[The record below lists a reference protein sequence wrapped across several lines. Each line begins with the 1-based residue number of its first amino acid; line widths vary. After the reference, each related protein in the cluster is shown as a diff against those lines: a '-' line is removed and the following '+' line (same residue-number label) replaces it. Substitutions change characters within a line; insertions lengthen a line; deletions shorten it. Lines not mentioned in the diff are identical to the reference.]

1 MMRDWRDNFGKPVR
15 QLTVRNQ
22 STKDNVGTL
31 PPYAYTTPDPLPRPL
46 DFPATNEITATHT
59 EVTEMKQV
67 SGGACLF
74 EANSAVVVKR
84 NHIRGFPLRGPF
96 FVESILTDVSDKK
109 LNSLSCEIQLF
120 VPSFEDCLLFRLH
133 GRVSIHRDG
142 IVTK

>member
-31 PPYAYTTPDPLPRPL
+31 PLYTYTTPEPLPRPL
-46 DFPATNEITATHT
+46 DFCTTNEITATHT
-59 EVTEMKQV
+59 EPEMQQV

-74 EANSAVVVKR
+74 EANSAVVVKGD
-84 NHIRGFPLRGPF
+84 HIRGFPLRGPF
-96 FVESILTDVSDKK
+96 FVGSILTDVSDKE

-133 GRVSIHRDG
+133 GRISIHRDD

>member
-31 PPYAYTTPDPLPRPL
+31 PLCAHTTPDPLPRPL
-46 DFPATNEITATHT
+46 DFSATNEITATHT
-59 EVTEMKQV
+59 EVTEMQQV

-84 NHIRGFPLRGPF
+84 DHM
-96 FVESILTDVSDKK
+96 
-109 LNSLSCEIQLF
+109 
-120 VPSFEDCLLFRLH
+120 
-133 GRVSIHRDG
+133 
-142 IVTK
+142 